1 MGIRSRKFHTS
12 VTHFNS
18 MLVLGCS
25 PDSMLVATMVPVPK
39 NKRQLTYTSD
49 NFRAIT
55 LSNIVAKLFDVI
67 LSMEQYALATSH
79 L

>member
-18 MLVLGCS
+18 MVLGCS

-67 LSMEQYALATSH
+67 LSKEQYALATSH

>member
-1 MGIRSRKFHTS
+1 MGIRSRQFHTS

-25 PDSMLVATMVPVPK
+25 PDSVSSDHDPCTKGQETAC
-39 NKRQLTYTSD
+39 TSD

-67 LSMEQYALATSH
+67 ILSKEQYALASSH